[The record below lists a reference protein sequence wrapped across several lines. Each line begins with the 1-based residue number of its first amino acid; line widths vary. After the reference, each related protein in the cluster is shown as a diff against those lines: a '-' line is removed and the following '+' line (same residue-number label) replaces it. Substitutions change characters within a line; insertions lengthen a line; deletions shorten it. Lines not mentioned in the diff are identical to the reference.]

1 MKKAFTLVEM
11 LIVILIVWVLF
22 VLLSKVY
29 ITSSKLYV
37 YQKLTKNVDKDILFL
52 NQTIQNLVDETE
64 IDYERYTWSKA
75 LDDSLWFTS
84 HLYLKDNQFQ
94 YDLFASWEQVFL
106 TKSWTNINITTPL
119 TNNKLTKIKKF
130 KFKIIPFQD
139 PYKIFWPNA
148 MQPFTT
154 VFMEIQNANYSTWS
168 WETNIDYKIQES
180 FNFKYFK

>member
-11 LIVILIVWVLF
+11 LIVIIIVWVLF

-29 ITSSKLYV
+29 ILSSKLYV

-52 NQTIQNLVDETE
+52 NQTIQNMVDSTE
-64 IDYERYTWSKA
+64 IDYLSYTWVNK
-75 LDDSLWFTS
+75 LNDGLWFTN
-84 HLYLKDNQFQ
+84 HLYLKDKDFY

-106 TKSWTNINITTPL
+106 TKSWASLKITIPL
-119 TNNKLTKIKKF
+119 TNRKLTKIKKF
-130 KFKIIPFQD
+130 KFKVIPFQD
-139 PYKIFWPNA
+139 PYKIFGSNA

-154 VFMEIQNANYSTWS
+154 VFMEIQNSNYSTWS
-168 WETNIDYKIQES
+168 WETNIDYQIQES